1 MVIRSSCNPALVWH
15 DELDGAGESEA
26 ERLLERDVEEAE
38 LLELLD
44 DISPEYAAAAT
55 RYFGEEQG
63 QAWIAQLRGQP
74 MARVAIRPNGSA
86 FWTSRPGSQ
95 AP

>member
-1 MVIRSSCNPALVWH
+1 MTNLMALLNPSRAAA
-15 DELDGAGESEA
+15 GAY
-26 ERLLERDVEEAE
+26 VEEAK

-44 DISPEYAAAAT
+44 DVSPEYAAAAT

-63 QAWIAQLRGQP
+63 QAWIAQLHGQP
-74 MARVAIRPNGSA
+74 MARVAIRPNWVGILD
-86 FWTSRPGSQ
+86 FQTRFP